1 MGLIKHKLAYF
12 FFLFLSAFFN
22 IHQTANAADSPHV
35 DLYVTYEEKAG
46 KVVVHATT
54 FLTTSAPKFVLSN
67 VVTLTN
73 VEIGNNAVI
82 YEASDSYLI
91 ALKEGQNS
99 APIVLTY
106 SILLPASKKTD
117 RSTDHNGGAD
127 WSGDQNGAF
136 IPGNRIW
143 YPLFQEPSTAKIT
156 IKTRSHLHAVAPGHE
171 TGSEDT
177 NGYRVSTF
185 EMPQPILG
193 IDLMIGQWLVSEKQF
208 QGITGR
214 IILRTYFDE
223 NNNPLSEEYL
233 ALSERY
239 IKYYE
244 ELIGP
249 YPYTSFAVVSSPFPT
264 GLGMPSL
271 TYISE
276 KILKYPF
283 IKNRSLP
290 HEIVHNWLG
299 NGIRAS
305 YESGNWSE
313 GLTTYLADY
322 WQTELKSQSAAKD
335 MRYGWLRNYASVAR
349 EDEQSL
355 SSFSSRHHTA
365 SSAIGYGKGAMF
377 FHMLRTVLGKPAF
390 ISCIKDFWGSFQFK
404 SASYSTIRDTCQKY
418 TTADLNLFF
427 EAWVPTLGAPTIS
440 VVKTPR
446 MSDNRQLLLTQDGSW
461 VYNLEIE
468 YASLKNE
475 SEIITIPL
483 ENKLTEVNILE
494 NSKGVAQVQID
505 PNFNVWR
512 NLYSEEIVPTI
523 RDFIVAKEPIYKQL
537 GSNVINGQKLI
548 SEYFLENE
556 IQKKPHKASDLS
568 ERLESIHL
576 GDISEVRDHLLL
588 STQANDQRFLTAMS
602 NADFLIASLSHM
614 RGKTLFIGVSPKI
627 DEEMLFMLLS
637 RARHYGKY
645 SWLTISSSGQTFSGK
660 WSRGKKL
667 FELSASGR
675 KN

>member
-1 MGLIKHKLAYF
+1 
-12 FFLFLSAFFN
+12 
-22 IHQTANAADSPHV
+22 
-35 DLYVTYEEKAG
+35 
-46 KVVVHATT
+46 
-54 FLTTSAPKFVLSN
+54 
-67 VVTLTN
+67 
-73 VEIGNNAVI
+73 
-82 YEASDSYLI
+82 
-91 ALKEGQNS
+91 
-99 APIVLTY
+99 
-106 SILLPASKKTD
+106 
-117 RSTDHNGGAD
+117 
-127 WSGDQNGAF
+127 
-136 IPGNRIW
+136 
-143 YPLFQEPSTAKIT
+143 
-156 IKTRSHLHAVAPGHE
+156 
-171 TGSEDT
+171 
-177 NGYRVSTF
+177 
-185 EMPQPILG
+185 MPQPILG

-223 NNNPLSEEYL
+223 NNSPLSEEYL
-233 ALSERY
+233 ALCERY

-249 YPYTSFAVVSSPFPT
+249 YPYTGFAVVSSPFPT

-335 MRYGWLRNYASVAR
+335 MRYGWLRNYASVAK

-390 ISCIKDFWGSFQFK
+390 ISCIKDFWVSFQFK

-418 TTADLNLFF
+418 TNADLNLFF

-446 MSDNRQLLLTQDGSW
+446 MPDNRQLLLTQNGSW

-468 YASLKNE
+468 YASLKSE
-475 SEIITIPL
+475 SETITIPL
-483 ENKLTEVNILE
+483 ENKLTEVNFLE

-505 PNFNVWR
+505 PNYNVWR

-556 IQKKPHKASDLS
+556 IQKKSHKASDLS
-568 ERLESIHL
+568 KRLESIHL
-576 GDISEVRDHLLL
+576 GDISKIRDHLLL
-588 STQANDQRFLTAMS
+588 STQASDQRFLTAMS

-614 RGKTLFIGVSPKI
+614 KGKTLFIGVSPKI

-645 SWLTISSSGQTFSGK
+645 SWLTISNSGETFRGK
-660 WSRGKKL
+660 WPRGKKL
-667 FELSASGR
+667 FELSASGL